1 MLSVERGTTRSRAVR
16 EVQTGLN
23 HLTRG
28 LRMLAREIMKEA
40 GRAGRV
46 RRARVSPGRRLHG
59 RYIGLIRNL
68 PARQKAQV
76 RAVRAKKGVE
86 AAIKMAVDMRRS
98 R

>member
-1 MLSVERGTTRSRAVR
+1 MLSDERGTTRSRAVK

-23 HLTRG
+23 QLTRG

-46 RRARVSPGRRLHG
+46 GRTRVSPGRRLHG

-68 PARQKAQV
+68 PARKKAQV

>member
-1 MLSVERGTTRSRAVR
+1 MLSGERGTSRSRAVK

-23 HLTRG
+23 QLTRG

-46 RRARVSPGRRLHG
+46 GRTRVSPGRRLHG

-68 PARQKAQV
+68 PTRQKAQV

>member
-1 MLSVERGTTRSRAVR
+1 MLSGERGTSRSRAVK

-23 HLTRG
+23 QLTRG

-46 RRARVSPGRRLHG
+46 GRTRVSPGRRLHG

-68 PARQKAQV
+68 PARKKAQV